1 MKKLTH
7 SLFAKTVAFIL
18 AVLTFTVT
26 AAMTASVAVIL
37 VAGNGYADAADIK
50 DEIADSYLE
59 SNANK
64 LYWQYFDFSNDYEY
78 TAEVINSYT
87 ERRNY
92 YYTICNGNDEV
103 LYTNFS
109 GQDYSHTK
117 TVTRNEEYIIDDE
130 TYIEQVTKI
139 TLYLKKDLPIK
150 DLYTV
155 ALAMVDFCYGRFG
168 LFIFFSALNFLLLM
182 LLCVFLCAAAG
193 HKRGEENVKSTSF
206 DKIPLD
212 IFTAFFV
219 VLGIFEFILLDEMV
233 RAGTILFLSIVSFTI
248 IADFALLL
256 IYIMSIAVRVKTD
269 TLFKNTLV
277 WIIIS
282 VVARFVDKNYK
293 KYKYIAVNIPL
304 VPQVSA
310 IVGFLTIF
318 NFFLAF
324 ASQSIII
331 LLLYIIEAV
340 LLVPIILYFVISLR
354 KLQKAGE
361 KIAGGDFEC
370 RIDTANLTGPLK
382 SFGESLNNIGKG
394 MQKAVNTKIKSERL
408 KTELITNVSHDIKT
422 PLTSIINYVDL
433 LGKEKI
439 ESENA
444 REYLD
449 VLSRQSFRLKKL
461 IEDLVEASK
470 ASTGN
475 IVVNPTPCELGVLLA
490 QTVGEYEERAKKNG
504 LTIMLETEKEPVTVM
519 ADGRHLWRIFDNL
532 MNNICKYSMPGTRV
546 YLSLKRFNNKAVVTF
561 RNISKATLNVSSDEL
576 TERFVRG
583 DSSRNTEGSGLGLS
597 IAKSL
602 VELQNGKMVLTL
614 DGDLFKVLLT
624 FNTIANKEKNQNA

>member
-1 MKKLTH
+1 MKKLSH
-7 SLFAKTVAFIL
+7 SLIAKTTAFIL
-18 AVLTFTVT
+18 AVAIFAVT
-26 AAMTASVAVIL
+26 AAMTVSVAFMLIL
-37 VAGNGYADAADIK
+37 GNGYADATDIK

-64 LYWQYFDFSNDYEY
+64 LYWQYYDFIDDYDY
-78 TAEVINSYT
+78 TAEVLKSYT

-92 YYTICNGNDEV
+92 YYTICDGNDEV
-103 LYTNFS
+103 LFTNFS
-109 GQDYSHTK
+109 GQGYSHTK
-117 TVTRNEEYIIDDE
+117 TVTHTEEFFYGEENIYFE
-130 TYIEQVTKI
+130 KVTKI
-139 TLYLKKDLPIK
+139 TLYLKEELPIK
-150 DLYTV
+150 DQYTV
-155 ALAMVDFCYGRFG
+155 AVAAVDFCYPRFTA
-168 LFIFFSALNFLLLM
+168 FILFSAFNVLLLL
-182 LLCVFLCAAAG
+182 LLCVFLCGGAG
-193 HKRGEENVKSTSF
+193 HKRGEDGVKVTSF

-212 IFTAFFV
+212 IFTACFVFF
-219 VLGIFEFILLDEMV
+219 GIFEFIILDEMAN
-233 RAGTILFLSIVSFTI
+233 AGTLLFLFIASFTV

-256 IYIMSIAVRVKTD
+256 LYVMSIAVRVKTD

-282 VVARFVDKNYK
+282 AVAKFVGRIFK
-293 KYKYIAVNIPL
+293 KYNYIVKNIPL
-304 VPQVSA
+304 VPQVTA
-310 IVGFLTIF
+310 VVGFLTLF
-318 NFFLAF
+318 NLILAL
-324 ASQSIII
+324 ASQSFLIVF
-331 LLLYIIEAV
+331 LYIAEVAV
-340 LLVPIILYFVISLR
+340 LVPLTLGFVISLR
-354 KLQKAGE
+354 KLQKASE
-361 KIAGGDFEC
+361 RIADGDFEY
-370 RIDTANLTGPLK
+370 RTDTENLTGPLK
-382 SFGESLNNIGKG
+382 SFGESLNNIGNG
-394 MQKAVNTKIKSERL
+394 MQKAVNAKIKSERL

-449 VLSRQSFRLKKL
+449 VLSRQSLRLKKL

-475 IVVNPTPCELGVLLA
+475 ITMNPTPCELGVLLT
-490 QTVGEYEERAKKNG
+490 QTVGEYEERAENNG
-504 LTIMLETEKEPVTVM
+504 LSIVLETESEPVTVM

-624 FNTIANKEKNQNA
+624 FNTIANEEEK